1 MGNSWFEY
9 VNACQYSVM
18 FLLVSTLGGMRG
30 YEVVWTDLAALRYDV
45 RYAKQQGDY
54 TGLHGQSLAGQGSY
68 PLPAPQS
75 PA

>member
-30 YEVVWTDLAALRYDV
+30 YGVVWTDLAALRYDV
-45 RYAKQQGDY
+45 RYAKQQGD
-54 TGLHGQSLAGQGSY
+54 
-68 PLPAPQS
+68 APQS